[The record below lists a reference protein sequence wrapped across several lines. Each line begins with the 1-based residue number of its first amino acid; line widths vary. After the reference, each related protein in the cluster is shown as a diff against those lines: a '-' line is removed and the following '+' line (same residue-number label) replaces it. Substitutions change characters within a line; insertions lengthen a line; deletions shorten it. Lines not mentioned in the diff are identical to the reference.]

1 MVWLVAEDMSKLSLL
16 LGGKGSSAWTLQ
28 QTFLWRTCFSKAMKK
43 PRRVSGSWKL
53 IIHHLESSI
62 TVNIKLAE
70 QWVDILHLTW
80 SPGSSRENTK
90 HWNLCFGWIS
100 WWRFLRAS
108 CYFCRSIYLFI
119 FSHVERDALR
129 QTSALSG
136 SINSLESRRAARCSL
151 TCALW
156 LDENLFVMFVRC
168 DRRAQ

>member
-1 MVWLVAEDMSKLSLL
+1 MNAAADVPLENLFLQSHEEAQESVRELAANHPSSGVEHHCKHQVGWTMSWYFALNMESRIQQGKHKALKL
-16 LGGKGSSAWTLQ
+16 
-28 QTFLWRTCFSKAMKK
+28 
-43 PRRVSGSWKL
+43 
-53 IIHHLESSI
+53 
-62 TVNIKLAE
+62 
-70 QWVDILHLTW
+70 
-80 SPGSSRENTK
+80 
-90 HWNLCFGWIS
+90 GWIS

-119 FSHVERDALR
+119 FSHVERDTLR

-136 SINSLESRRAARCSL
+136 SINSLESRRAAARCSL